1 VDVIKREFPEEVRY
15 TEPEGGMFLWGE
27 LPKEVDSEAVFN
39 KAIANKVAFVPGRP
53 FYVDGTDN
61 AFRLNF
67 SNSTPERIEEGITRL
82 GHCLKEVLASSTSA
96 RPKPEGEAG
105 LEI

>member
-1 VDVIKREFPEEVRY
+1 VSAEEV
-15 TEPEGGMFLWGE
+15 F
-27 LPKEVDSEAVFN
+27 A
-39 KAIANKVAFVPGRP
+39 KAIERKVAFVPGLP
-53 FYVDGTDN
+53 FYVDDTDN

-82 GHCLKEVLASSTSA
+82 GACLKEVLARSGHPANGPT
-96 RPKPEGEAG
+96 PEAD